1 MAIFGEDILGI
12 NGTVIYEA
20 TSVDKVLDH
29 VFVVWILVLFIVSS
43 VCNPIVFWYHRRMKQ
58 NTPAILFQILTA
70 NDFLTCVLVAPVMVY
85 YLVAKVNLVLTF
97 RTCIHTKLKS
107 IWNFASSNI
116 SKMIFLLFIYILF
129 TQVSSSVQQ
138 FVTLFSSDTTWPGKS
153 GRTPSLAD
161 LLLDYQGINVL
172 LVVLSDGYSRNSKM
186 HRNPLPLLADQ
197 KSPGIK
203 HRCWS
208 RHVFNQYFSSYFL
221 QWRWPRLELIL
232 SSGLWLHNVSCPHR
246 WLR

>member
-1 MAIFGEDILGI
+1 MAIFGEDILWI

-29 VFVVWILVLFIVSS
+29 VFVIWILVLFIVSS

-107 IWNFASSNI
+107 I
-116 SKMIFLLFIYILF
+116 
-129 TQVSSSVQQ
+129 
-138 FVTLFSSDTTWPGKS
+138 
-153 GRTPSLAD
+153 
-161 LLLDYQGINVL
+161 
-172 LVVLSDGYSRNSKM
+172 
-186 HRNPLPLLADQ
+186 
-197 KSPGIK
+197 
-203 HRCWS
+203 
-208 RHVFNQYFSSYFL
+208 
-221 QWRWPRLELIL
+221 
-232 SSGLWLHNVSCPHR
+232 
-246 WLR
+246 